1 VTLLPHGHHRV
12 IDARRRGR
20 QQKLGKVAR
29 CRWIKI
35 PRSLRAFDVPGSS
48 KVQEDYMATLD
59 LESLN
64 IEELATLRDSVIEK
78 LAEKVAARQAELEK
92 LNLYG
97 NKPVKKA
104 QSAPV
109 ANPKKDE
116 TAKETVARAA

>member
-1 VTLLPHGHHRV
+1 MV
-12 IDARRRGR
+12 
-20 QQKLGKVAR
+20 
-29 CRWIKI
+29 
-35 PRSLRAFDVPGSS
+35 
-48 KVQEDYMATLD
+48 TLD

-78 LAEKVAARQAELEK
+78 LAEKVAARQAELESELEK

-109 ANPKKDE
+109 AKSKKDD
-116 TAKETVARAA
+116 TAKEPVGRRFYLLGGSRIPLPYLRISQTRRCRSAAWVTSPARATSLSNSTA

>member
-1 VTLLPHGHHRV
+1 MAIAASAMRYDV
-12 IDARRRGR
+12 
-20 QQKLGKVAR
+20 VANKNWGSSR

-48 KVQEDYMATLD
+48 KVQEDYMVTLD

-78 LAEKVAARQAELEK
+78 LAEKVAARQAELESELEK

-109 ANPKKDE
+109 TKPKKDD
-116 TAKETVARAA
+116 TAKEPVARAA